1 MDKGIL
7 VADGHALLRLLDKT
21 IAAPRGAMWV
31 NTLDSERWQLLVLPA
46 KGIDEITF
54 SRLVTDAL
62 FDHCS
67 QFTEMHDMPS
77 SLSVKMISDDDQIT
91 KALNSLYWL
100 EGESMHNVGSRMLG
114 SHFIA
119 NAILLRWATE
129 EAETEAVFEL
139 G

>member
-1 MDKGIL
+1 
-7 VADGHALLRLLDKT
+7 
-21 IAAPRGAMWV
+21 MWV